1 MLLIYI
7 LFYLLTGSF
16 GNGVLSY
23 FTFLKWLLQLNV
35 YIFVLTLCFL
45 IIPQAIS
52 TGKELPLDQT
62 PQNTSNTTI
71 VPSSSSAFVPTTVT
85 ASPVIRRR
93 RDVAPNA
100 TEGEETD
107 RKCHLVKPND
117 YSLYTNKSFAQLLT
131 DFFSGIVSWYICQ
144 VGVISQDF
152 FYRLYSCRFR
162 SRVVLQLAQLTADRK
177 KS

>member
-1 MLLIYI
+1 M
-7 LFYLLTGSF
+7 LTGSF

-35 YIFVLTLCFL
+35 YIFILTLCFV

-71 VPSSSSAFVPTTVT
+71 ISSNSSATVPATVT
-85 ASPVIRRR
+85 ASPVVRRR

-107 RKCHLVKPND
+107 RICHLVKPND
-117 YSLYTNKSFAQLLT
+117 YTPYTNKSFPQLLT
-131 DFFSGIVSWYICQ
+131 DFFSGIVSWHIFQ
-144 VGVISQDF
+144 VGVIYVLRF
-152 FYRLYSCRFR
+152 FTYFIHADVDTDLYFI
-162 SRVVLQLAQLTADRK
+162 T
-177 KS
+177 